1 MKKFLLSASVLI
13 LASTAFAATDG
24 QTYEPKNGYTCE
36 NLWVFDRFHTGEAYG
51 ASKIAVAQARTAT
64 TDGETVYV
72 GLSGETATIE
82 KYSVAT
88 GEYLGALDLK
98 LNGEAYAGTLAA
110 NQVGFDEYGN
120 FYVASYSANSDGAGG
135 LAVYTCNLET
145 GELTSVGELSFQGGL
160 GRVDYC
166 DVVGDLTGVNAAA
179 TVMAAASA
187 QDHAPA
193 GYRPQCRSAA
203 PPVRHLPQKKIYIS
217 NGRRAD
223 VARVHGRNLQVYIC
237 VHRVFAAPACIPLAG
252 PHAVKPACRSSGT
265 AKICVSAGVKCSLR
279 QCAAD
284 IVFTS
289 GVLKQRF
296 VGCIAGSAVQRK
308 GYGVKLRLM
317 QGSMRV

>member
-1 MKKFLLSASVLI
+1 MNVAVRIRIVVGGKHLIPVICGFCQQRQQDLCSKIQIAAFPDRLNVLI
-13 LASTAFAATDG
+13 RQVVLRNGKHAF
-24 QTYEPKNGYTCE
+24 QCFQIK
-36 NLWVFDRFHTGEAYG
+36 F
-51 ASKIAVAQARTAT
+51 IAER
-64 TDGETVYV
+64 D
-72 GLSGETATIE
+72 LHITI
-82 KYSVAT
+82 
-88 GEYLGALDLK
+88 ALQCLIQRIK
-98 LNGEAYAGTLAA
+98 HPCRAG
-110 NQVGFDEYGN
+110 VPVSERIGI
-120 FYVASYSANSDGAGG
+120 GG
-135 LAVYTCNLET
+135 LRDNGFVPVRVYRCLNR
-145 GELTSVGELSFQGGL
+145 VRVAM
-160 GRVDYC
+160 GRKRVFF
-166 DVVGDLTGVNAAA
+166 
-179 TVMAAASA
+179 
-187 QDHAPA
+187 
-193 GYRPQCRSAA
+193 
-203 PPVRHLPQKKIYIS
+203 PVRHLPQKKIYIS